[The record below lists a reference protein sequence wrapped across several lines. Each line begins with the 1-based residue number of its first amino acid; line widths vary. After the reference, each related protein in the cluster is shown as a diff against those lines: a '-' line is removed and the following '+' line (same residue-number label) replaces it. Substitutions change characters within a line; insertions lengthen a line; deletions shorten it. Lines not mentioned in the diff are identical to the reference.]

1 MSWRYSK
8 EETHGQEGTK
18 FKRRSKTS
26 KKINIRREIK
36 KLNKKYGEDT
46 VTISMRALYKDDKFI
61 KLPIENQL
69 EILKDN
75 IKRSTSTARATL

>member
-1 MSWRYSK
+1 MSWRFSK

-18 FKRRSKTS
+18 FKRRSKT
-26 KKINIRREIK
+26 INLRREIK

-46 VTISMRALYKDDKFI
+46 VTIAMRALSKDEKFI

-69 EILKDN
+69 EILKHDLK
-75 IKRSTSTARATL
+75 IKGVGSGEI

>member
-1 MSWRYSK
+1 MSWRFRK
-8 EETHGQEGTK
+8 GETHEQEGTK
-18 FKRRSKTS
+18 FKRRS

-46 VTISMRALYKDDKFI
+46 VTIAMRALSKDEKFI

-69 EILKDN
+69 EILKHDLK
-75 IKRSTSTARATL
+75 IRGAF

>member
-1 MSWRYSK
+1 MSWRFSK
-8 EETHGQEGTK
+8 KETHGQERTK
-18 FKRRSKTS
+18 FKRRS

-46 VTISMRALYKDDKFI
+46 VTIAMRVLSKDEKFI

-69 EILKDN
+69 EILKDDL
-75 IKRSTSTARATL
+75 IKRRANERKRIA

>member
-1 MSWRYSK
+1 MSWRLSK
-8 EETHGQEGTK
+8 KETHGQERTR
-18 FKRRSKTS
+18 FKR

-46 VTISMRALYKDDKFI
+46 VTIAMRVLSKDEKFI

-69 EILKDN
+69 EILKDDLRQ
-75 IKRSTSTARATL
+75 KVTEK